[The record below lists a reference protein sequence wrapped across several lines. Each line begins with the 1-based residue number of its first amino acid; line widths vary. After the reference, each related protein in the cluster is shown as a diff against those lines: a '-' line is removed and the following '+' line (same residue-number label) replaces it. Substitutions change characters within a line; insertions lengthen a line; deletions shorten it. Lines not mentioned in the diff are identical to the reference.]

1 MTRSLEALVDEQAR
15 RWALAR
21 KEGVQ
26 EARRPVITVARQ
38 HGALGTELAHRLAEE
53 LKLDLFDREIIQR
66 IAESSHLS
74 ERVVSSL
81 DEKSRELLT
90 DWLAAVASRDY
101 LSPAEYRYHLT
112 RVIGAIAHQ
121 GGAVIIGR
129 GSNLILGPG
138 QALRVLVV
146 GPLEVR
152 VRRLMERESLS
163 DREARRRIQE
173 VEADRRAFLIKYFHS
188 DFPAPESFD
197 VMVNPIVLGLEGCV
211 RVVTSAL
218 DALPARRSSDALHEH
233 QPA

>member
-1 MTRSLEALVDEQAR
+1 MTRSVEALVDEQAR
-15 RWALAR
+15 RWTLAR
-21 KEGVQ
+21 KQGAR
-26 EARRPVITVARQ
+26 EARRPVITIARQ
-38 HGALGTELAHRLAEE
+38 HGALGMELARRLAEE
-53 LKLDLFDREIIQR
+53 LKLDLFDREIIHR

-74 ERVVSSL
+74 ERVVASL
-81 DEKSRELLT
+81 DEKNRELLT

-112 RVIGAIAHQ
+112 RVVGAIAHQ

-129 GSNLILGPG
+129 GGNLILGPG
-138 QALRVLVV
+138 EALRVLVV

-152 VRRLMERESLS
+152 VRRLMEREALS

-173 VEADRRAFLIKYFHS
+173 VEADQRAFLMKYFHT

-211 RVVTSAL
+211 RVVTSAIA
-218 DALPARRSSDALHEH
+218 ALPARRSSDALHERR
-233 QPA
+233 PA

>member
-21 KEGVQ
+21 KQGQQ
-26 EARRPVITVARQ
+26 EARRPVITIARQ

-53 LKLDLFDREIIQR
+53 LKLDLFDRELVHR
-66 IAESSHLS
+66 IAETSHLS
-74 ERVVSSL
+74 ERVVSAL
-81 DEKSRELLT
+81 DERNRELLT
-90 DWLAAVASRDY
+90 DWLGAVASRDY

-112 RVIGAIAHQ
+112 RVVGAIAHQ

-146 GPLEVR
+146 GPIEVR
-152 VRRLMERESLS
+152 VRRLMERHSLS
-163 DREARRRIQE
+163 EKEARRRIQE
-173 VEADRRAFLIKYFHS
+173 VEADRKAFLMKYFHA
-188 DFPAPESFD
+188 DFPEPESFD

-211 RVVTSAL
+211 RVVTSAIA
-218 DALPARRSSDALHEH
+218 ALPARRSSDALHGP
-233 QPA
+233 QPV